1 MRMITTDQLA
11 QKMAFAAQLT
21 EQQAHAAMQA
31 MGSTVLIEIEKGHA
45 VELQGFGLFEL
56 GTRGDGIR
64 AVRFR
69 QHNNVKEALNP

>member
-21 EQQAHAAMQA
+21 EQQALSAMQA
-31 MGSTVLIEIEKGHA
+31 MSSTVLIEIEKGHA
-45 VELQGFGLFEL
+45 VELYGFGLFEL
-56 GTRGDGIR
+56 GTRSDGVR

-69 QHNNVKEALNP
+69 QHNTVKEALNP